1 MKKILAIFMVTFL
14 LLTFS
19 VTAFAEDSTSAEEVV
34 TEAADDSIDFTVD
47 GFITWIKSHPEEL
60 SVLLSLIGS
69 AILAASR
76 NKKINSS
83 IATVNNNA
91 VQLATDS
98 KAEME
103 AMKSENI
110 KAMELALAEILKNK
124 EERATFVK
132 YLEVSRLANIELAN
146 EVAELLIL
154 ANIPNSKK
162 DELYAR
168 HLAAVNSIADAEAA
182 LEPAEENENA
192 EDNEE

>member
-1 MKKILAIFMVTFL
+1 MKKFLAIFMVTFL